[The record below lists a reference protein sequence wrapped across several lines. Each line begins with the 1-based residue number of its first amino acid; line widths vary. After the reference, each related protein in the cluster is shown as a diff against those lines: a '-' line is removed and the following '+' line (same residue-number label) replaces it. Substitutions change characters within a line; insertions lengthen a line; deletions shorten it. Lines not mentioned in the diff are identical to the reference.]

1 MVALLDVS
9 VLVALFDPGHIHH
22 EIAHDWLV
30 DHRKQGWAT
39 CAITENGLVRIL
51 TSPTFTNPPHRPADI
66 VPMLAKLRAA
76 SDHRY
81 WPCAISLCDESVF
94 DPAYIRGNKQVTDV
108 YLLGLA
114 VSAGG
119 ALATFDRSIHL
130 AAVKGATRDHV
141 QVISAVPEGSTSAGM

>member
-9 VLVALFDPGHIHH
+9 VLVALFDPSHVHH
-22 EIAHDWLV
+22 EIAHDWFE
-30 DHRKQGWAT
+30 DQRKEGWAT

-51 TSPTFTNPPHRPADI
+51 TSPAFTNPPHRPAHI
-66 VPMLAKLRAA
+66 VPMLGKLRAGGG
-76 SDHRY
+76 HVY
-81 WPCAISLCDESVF
+81 WPDAISLCDESVF
-94 DPAYIRGNKQVTDV
+94 DPAYIRGHKQITDV

-130 AAVKGATRDHV
+130 TAVKGATRDHL